1 METAYKAFIAAWD
14 AGKVDEFDK
23 YVGANCLENYQPS
36 PGMKSGVDGLKEMA
50 TIIHTGLPD
59 NKTTLSN
66 MYSQG
71 DTLNLNYTDTG
82 MNSGSLNGMPPT
94 NEKMTGSGNYHVRW
108 QNGKFIELTSLM
120 DAGKNVISTGKMM
133 QDYMKPDA
141 EKAKKALEKK

>member
-1 METAYKAFIAAWD
+1 
-14 AGKVDEFDK
+14 
-23 YVGANCLENYQPS
+23 
-36 PGMKSGVDGLKEMA
+36 
-50 TIIHTGLPD
+50 
-59 NKTTLSN
+59 

-141 EKAKKALEKK
+141 EKAKKASEKK